1 MGFQKIVEGGVM
13 AFLRP
18 YRRMMAGLESRIA
31 TMSKEQAQGLD
42 RVVIAVNVLLFAG
55 IVVCMWMDI
64 SRWVQFALAVA
75 LYIGYQVFHRA
86 FHDVITGKV
95 QPQP

>member
-1 MGFQKIVEGGVM
+1 MGFQKIVEGGFA

-18 YRRMMAGLESRIA
+18 YRRMMSGLESRIA
-31 TMSKEQAQGLD
+31 GMSKEQAEGLD
-42 RVVIAVNVLLFAG
+42 RVVIGINVVLFVG

-64 SRWVQFALAVA
+64 SRWIQFALAVA

-86 FHDVITGKV
+86 FHDVIKGKA
-95 QPQP
+95 

>member
-1 MGFQKIVEGGVM
+1 MSFQSVVEGFFTG
-13 AFLRP
+13 FLAR
-18 YRRMMAGLESRIA
+18 YRRMMTSLEGRIA
-31 TMSKEQAQGLD
+31 AMAPDQARTLD
-42 RVVIAVNVLLFAG
+42 KVVIAINVSLFLG

-86 FHDVITGKV
+86 FADVAASK
-95 QPQP
+95 

>member
-18 YRRMMAGLESRIA
+18 YRRMMTSLESKIA
-31 TMSKEQAQGLD
+31 GMSREQAQSLD
-42 RVVIAVNVLLFAG
+42 RVVIAVNVLLFVG

-64 SRWVQFALAVA
+64 SRWIQFALAVA

-86 FHDVITGKV
+86 FHAVITG
-95 QPQP
+95 QAQS